1 MNLKDIKMRKI
12 FVLISVF
19 ALVLVFHGTS
29 LNAQDMVYYKQIIKE
44 LTSAKYQD
52 ADTLKAVRTRL
63 GNIWKRSLP
72 KLVPMK

>member
-44 LTSAKYQD
+44 YS
-52 ADTLKAVRTRL
+52 V
-63 GNIWKRSLP
+63 
-72 KLVPMK
+72 